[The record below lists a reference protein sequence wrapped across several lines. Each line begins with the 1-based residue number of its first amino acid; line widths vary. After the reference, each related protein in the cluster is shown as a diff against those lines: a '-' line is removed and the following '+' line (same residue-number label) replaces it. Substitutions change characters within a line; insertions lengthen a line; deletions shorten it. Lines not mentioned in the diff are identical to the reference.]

1 MDRIG
6 SGRAEPQ
13 TGEGPVE
20 GVETVATNVLECPT
34 CGSKDVINI
43 NLSMEAGERVAFY
56 SCHRCEKRW
65 WHKDGHDV
73 TLPSVLDMASRRK
86 AKRS

>member
-1 MDRIG
+1 MIRRG
-6 SGRAEPQ
+6 AGQ
-13 TGEGPVE
+13 
-20 GVETVATNVLECPT
+20 GVETVVANVLECPN
-34 CGSKDVINI
+34 CGSRNVINI

-65 WHKDGHDV
+65 WHKNGQDV

-86 AKRS
+86 TKRA